1 MLEHTLSL
9 EITGMHCGACVRRL
23 TAAFKPLAD
32 EVSVTLV
39 PPLAQFKGRTDSA
52 ALLEQAQAAASGVGN
67 YSVAPVAA
75 LPVVNK
81 PMSAALNATL
91 SIAKKSD
98 AQSTSPI
105 LNWLTTYRPLLIILA
120 YISGV
125 SLAVQWAQGRFV
137 LDEWMR
143 HFMACFFLVFSFFK
157 LLDVRSFANA
167 YAGYDLLAARWHG
180 WGLAYPFVELALGV
194 AYLLNLYPPA
204 VHIATVL
211 VMGFSSIG
219 VILAVRR
226 KQQIACA
233 CLGSV
238 FNLPMSTVTIIEDLA
253 MVAMALWMLLMK

>member
-1 MLEHTLSL
+1 MPNQTLTL
-9 EITGMHCGACVRRL
+9 DITGMHCNACVRRL
-23 TAAFKPLAD
+23 TAAFEPLAD
-32 EVSVTLV
+32 SVSVSLA
-39 PPLAQFKGRTDSA
+39 PPRAVLTGQAAGA
-52 ALLEQAQAAASGVGN
+52 ALLARAQAAASAAGN
-67 YSVAPVAA
+67 YSVAEVA
-75 LPVVNK
+75 
-81 PMSAALNATL
+81 NAPSPL
-91 SIAKKSD
+91 STTPLIAKKPTAAATS
-98 AQSTSPI
+98 ANISWLST
-105 LNWLTTYRPLLIILA
+105 YKPLLIILA

-125 SLAVQWAQGRFV
+125 TLAVQWAQGRFV

-143 HFMACFFLVFSFFK
+143 HFMAGFFLVFSFFK

-180 WGLAYPFVELALGV
+180 WGLLYPFVELALGV

-204 VHIATVL
+204 VHTATVL

-253 MVAMALWMLLMK
+253 MVAMALWMLLMV